1 MTSSFQSTAFQSAA
15 RPVDTFVA
23 EPSVL
28 PKTDAEELAT
38 VLQTVNPNLQK
49 FIGTQLEKTV
59 EEEKDKA
66 FKMALDTVLTDGTIG
81 KVADATRKEE
91 GDEAARQLIGGSIF
105 VDRFYKQYLGE
116 LYGSQ
121 LDTNAKEAYR
131 DAQIDTFDAEG
142 KPIKRS
148 IRSFKPSDPEFI
160 NWRQN
165 YFNEQTQKIL
175 DLGGEIDSANF
186 ITNLKTS
193 VVNLNELARKENNA
207 FRLEKVKELSNDYF
221 NKTAKDWFNGNRENA
236 KLHITNFIND
246 TRKLGLTG
254 SDAKEI
260 YTGLVQNIAN
270 IGQYYVTTADVNDL
284 DEVDDLIIGIGLSIP
299 YGNNGGNLT
308 QHPEWQDKIEPV
320 LENLED
326 ELNEELTQGPKI
338 DKARRRIKL
347 ENKLVEVN
355 KLPIDTEE
363 QRAIYKQKITE
374 LKNDRQF
381 SDLNEVFKTNNYPY
395 IEDFSA
401 EIFNI
406 RTNMRLRNYEDNE
419 SPLDQLGIIKNK
431 IVDLGIT
438 DNGILTDLN
447 QAAQIAEQ
455 YKSIYDIFDTKSKPL
470 FDDIDAFYR
479 SQAGSKGGFGNVN
492 LGGGVSVNLGGL
504 DNDLYLE
511 KYNLEQ
517 KIDSD
522 FEAWINENFYKE
534 IDGKQIGGPSSKQI
548 KDWLD
553 DKRDQIEKNNF
564 KISTDTPSPSEGDG
578 TYEVNGIKYSVKT
591 GKPIL
596 EEKPLKIDEAPA
608 FNNTKFEV
616 TDDPVDL
623 PQLESRVIQELKNL
637 GGVTKENRDKLIEQ
651 VITEKEKMNVT
662 NIPGKSQ
669 ADSIINFLRTGEYG
683 FGFGG
688 PKTYEPLKSLVD
700 TNNSEASGFSK
711 GGATTVDVSS
721 GDTLSGFAND
731 LDTSVEAIKKAN
743 GMTSD
748 AIQIGDV
755 LIIPEGITDPNKVD
769 APKFDMDKLI
779 TSKDHPF
786 NPVRE
791 KHNFQVIYNIAK
803 KIGIKFPELVAAQ
816 AMEETG
822 FGKDQSADNNFLG
835 LKATSSEVA
844 RGQSERKMTTEDR
857 GQGRKP
863 ELANF
868 KTFDNIREMMMQY
881 KKEWNDNFLGRKGIV
896 NAKSIEEAIKMLQA
910 EDYAT
915 NKDYDKNVLDIIDR
929 AIKEG
934 WF

>member
-1 MTSSFQSTAFQSAA
+1 MTSSFKSTAFQSAA

-23 EPSVL
+23 QPSVL
-28 PKTDAEELAT
+28 PKTDAEELAD
-38 VLQTVNPNLQK
+38 VLQTINPNLQK
-49 FIGTQLEKTV
+49 YIGTRLEKTV
-59 EEEKDKA
+59 EEKKDKA
-66 FKMALDTVLTDGTIG
+66 FKMALDTVLADGTIG
-81 KVADATRKEE
+81 KVADATRKQD
-91 GDEAARQLIGGSIF
+91 GDKAARQLIGGNIF
-105 VDRFYKQYLGE
+105 VDRFYKQYIGE

-121 LDTNAKEAYR
+121 LDSNAKEAYR
-131 DAQIDTFDAEG
+131 DAEIDTFNAQGE
-142 KPIKRS
+142 PIKRS
-148 IRSFKPSDPEFI
+148 IRSFAPTDPEFI
-160 NWRQN
+160 DWRQN
-165 YFNEQTQKIL
+165 YFKEQTQKIL

-186 ITNLKTS
+186 ITNLQTS
-193 VVNLNELARKENNA
+193 VVNLNKLAREEHNEYNV
-207 FRLEKVKELSNDYF
+207 EKVKDLSNDYF
-221 NKTAKDWFNGNRENA
+221 NKTAKDWFNGNKENA
-236 KLHITNFIND
+236 QLHITNFIND

-260 YTGLVQNIAN
+260 YTGLVENIAN

-308 QHPEWQDKIEPV
+308 QHPEWQEKIEPI

-363 QRAIYKQKITE
+363 QRAIYKQKIIE

-419 SPLDQLGIIKNK
+419 SPLDQLGLIKNK

-438 DNGILTDLN
+438 DDGILSDLN

-455 YKSIYDIFDTKSKPL
+455 YKSIYDIFDTKSQPL

-517 KIDSD
+517 KIDND

-534 IDGKQIGGPSSKQI
+534 IDGKQIGGPSSRQI

-564 KISTDTPSPSEGDG
+564 KIGTDEPAPSEGDG

-596 EEKPLKIDEAPA
+596 EEKPLTTEEAPA
-608 FNNTKFEV
+608 FGNDKFEV
-616 TDDPVDL
+616 KDG
-623 PQLESRVIQELKNL
+623 N
-637 GGVTKENRDKLIEQ
+637 
-651 VITEKEKMNVT
+651 TEA
-662 NIPGKSQ
+662 GFFSG
-669 ADSIINFLRTGEYG
+669 DS
-683 FGFGG
+683 
-688 PKTYEPLKSLVD
+688 P
-700 TNNSEASGFSK
+700 
-711 GGATTVDVSS
+711 TTVTVEA
-721 GDTLSGFAND
+721 GDTLSQLAEEFGVPLQAFMEANNITNADLIRAGQELVVPMVDMTSEKPIIQNMLPEPELNKLKQQIKIQTDNDQPLTKQQINKLLINAGFTEEQAKVMTAIAMAESAN
-731 LDTSVEAIKKAN
+731 KAN
-743 GMTSD
+743 AFYGGTEKEPEESYGLFQINMFNYKGMELGND
-748 AIQIGDV
+748 RRPKLGIDNNNALYDPV
-755 LIIPEGITDPNKVD
+755 LNALAAKLVFDETQAQRGNGYLAWGVYSKDGKTEDPN
-769 APKFDMDKLI
+769 
-779 TSKDHPF
+779 
-786 NPVRE
+786 
-791 KHNFQVIYNIAK
+791 
-803 KIGIKFPELVAAQ
+803 
-816 AMEETG
+816 
-822 FGKDQSADNNFLG
+822 
-835 LKATSSEVA
+835 A
-844 RGQSERKMTTEDR
+844 R
-857 GQGRKP
+857 
-863 ELANF
+863 
-868 KTFDNIREMMMQY
+868 Y
-881 KKEWNDNFLGRKGIV
+881 KKFL
-896 NAKSIEEAIKMLQA
+896 
-910 EDYAT
+910 D
-915 NKDYDKNVLDIIDR
+915 
-929 AIKEG
+929 
-934 WF
+934 

>member
-1 MTSSFQSTAFQSAA
+1 MTSSFKSTAFQSAA

-23 EPSVL
+23 QPSVL
-28 PKTDAEELAT
+28 PKTGAEELAD
-38 VLQTVNPNLQK
+38 VLQTINPNLQK
-49 FIGTQLEKTV
+49 YIGTRLEKTV

-66 FKMALDTVLTDGTIG
+66 FKMALDTVLADGTIG
-81 KVADATRKEE
+81 KVADATRKQD
-91 GDEAARQLIGGSIF
+91 GDKAARQLIGGNIF
-105 VDRFYKQYLGE
+105 VDRFYKQYIGE

-121 LDTNAKEAYR
+121 LDSNAKEAYR
-131 DAQIDTFDAEG
+131 DAEIDTFNAQGE
-142 KPIKRS
+142 PIKRS
-148 IRSFKPSDPEFI
+148 IRSFAPTDPEFI
-160 NWRQN
+160 DWRQN
-165 YFNEQTQKIL
+165 YFKEQTQKIL
-175 DLGGEIDSANF
+175 DLGGEIDTANF
-186 ITNLKTS
+186 ITNLQTS
-193 VVNLNELARKENNA
+193 VVNLNKLAREEHNEYNV
-207 FRLEKVKELSNDYF
+207 EKVKDLSNDYF
-221 NKTAKDWFNGNRENA
+221 NKTAKDWFNGNKENA
-236 KLHITNFIND
+236 QLHITNFIND

-308 QHPEWQDKIEPV
+308 QHPEWQEKIEPV

-363 QRAIYKQKITE
+363 QRAIYKQKIIE

-419 SPLDQLGIIKNK
+419 SPLDQLGLIKNK

-438 DNGILTDLN
+438 DDGILSDLN

-455 YKSIYDIFDTKSKPL
+455 YKSIYDIFDTKSQPL

-517 KIDSD
+517 KIDND

-534 IDGKQIGGPSSKQI
+534 IDGKQIGGPSSRQI

-564 KISTDTPSPSEGDG
+564 KIGTDEPAPSEGDG

-596 EEKPLKIDEAPA
+596 EEKPLTTEEAPA
-608 FNNTKFEV
+608 FGNDKFEV
-616 TDDPVDL
+616 KDG
-623 PQLESRVIQELKNL
+623 N
-637 GGVTKENRDKLIEQ
+637 
-651 VITEKEKMNVT
+651 TEA
-662 NIPGKSQ
+662 GFFSG
-669 ADSIINFLRTGEYG
+669 DS
-683 FGFGG
+683 
-688 PKTYEPLKSLVD
+688 P
-700 TNNSEASGFSK
+700 
-711 GGATTVDVSS
+711 TTVTVEA
-721 GDTLSGFAND
+721 GDTLSQLAEEFGVPLQAFMEANNITNADLIRAGQELVVPMVDMTSEKPIIQNMLPEPELNKLKQQIKIQTDNDQPLTKQQINKLLINAGFTEEQAKVMTAIAMAESAN
-731 LDTSVEAIKKAN
+731 KAN
-743 GMTSD
+743 AFYGGTEKEPEESYGLFQINMFNYKGMELGND
-748 AIQIGDV
+748 RRPKLGIDNNNALYDPV
-755 LIIPEGITDPNKVD
+755 LNALAAKLVFDETQAQRGNGYLAWGVYSKDGKTEDPN
-769 APKFDMDKLI
+769 
-779 TSKDHPF
+779 
-786 NPVRE
+786 
-791 KHNFQVIYNIAK
+791 
-803 KIGIKFPELVAAQ
+803 
-816 AMEETG
+816 
-822 FGKDQSADNNFLG
+822 
-835 LKATSSEVA
+835 A
-844 RGQSERKMTTEDR
+844 R
-857 GQGRKP
+857 
-863 ELANF
+863 
-868 KTFDNIREMMMQY
+868 Y
-881 KKEWNDNFLGRKGIV
+881 KKFL
-896 NAKSIEEAIKMLQA
+896 
-910 EDYAT
+910 D
-915 NKDYDKNVLDIIDR
+915 
-929 AIKEG
+929 
-934 WF
+934 

>member
-1 MTSSFQSTAFQSAA
+1 MTSSFKSTAFQSAA

-23 EPSVL
+23 QPSVL
-28 PKTDAEELAT
+28 PKTGAEELAD
-38 VLQTVNPNLQK
+38 VLQTINPNLQK
-49 FIGTQLEKTV
+49 YIGTRLEKTV

-66 FKMALDTVLTDGTIG
+66 FKMALDTVLADGTIG
-81 KVADATRKEE
+81 KVADATRKQD
-91 GDEAARQLIGGSIF
+91 GDKAARQLIGGNIF
-105 VDRFYKQYLGE
+105 VDRFYKQYIGE

-121 LDTNAKEAYR
+121 LDSNAKEAYR
-131 DAQIDTFDAEG
+131 DAEIDTFNAQGE
-142 KPIKRS
+142 PIKRS
-148 IRSFKPSDPEFI
+148 IRSFAPTDPEFI
-160 NWRQN
+160 DWRQN
-165 YFNEQTQKIL
+165 YFKEQTQKIL
-175 DLGGEIDSANF
+175 DLGGEIDTANF
-186 ITNLKTS
+186 ITNLQTS
-193 VVNLNELARKENNA
+193 VVNLNKLAREEHNEYNV
-207 FRLEKVKELSNDYF
+207 EKVKDLSNDYF
-221 NKTAKDWFNGNRENA
+221 NKTAKDWFNGNKENA
-236 KLHITNFIND
+236 QLHITNFIND

-260 YTGLVQNIAN
+260 YTGLVENIAN

-308 QHPEWQDKIEPV
+308 QHPEWQEKIEPV

-363 QRAIYKQKITE
+363 QRAIYKQKIIE

-419 SPLDQLGIIKNK
+419 SPLDQLGLIKNK

-438 DNGILTDLN
+438 DDGILSDLN

-455 YKSIYDIFDTKSKPL
+455 YKSIYDIFDTKSQPL

-534 IDGKQIGGPSSKQI
+534 IDGKQIGGPSSRQI

-564 KISTDTPSPSEGDG
+564 KIGTDEPAPSEGDG

-596 EEKPLKIDEAPA
+596 EEKPLTTEEAPA
-608 FNNTKFEV
+608 FGNDKFEV
-616 TDDPVDL
+616 KDG
-623 PQLESRVIQELKNL
+623 N
-637 GGVTKENRDKLIEQ
+637 
-651 VITEKEKMNVT
+651 TEA
-662 NIPGKSQ
+662 GFFSG
-669 ADSIINFLRTGEYG
+669 DS
-683 FGFGG
+683 
-688 PKTYEPLKSLVD
+688 P
-700 TNNSEASGFSK
+700 
-711 GGATTVDVSS
+711 TTVTVEA
-721 GDTLSGFAND
+721 GDTLSQLAEEFGVPLQAFMEANNITNADLIRAGQELVVPMVDMTSEKPIIQNMLPEPELNKLKQQIKIQTDNDQPLTKQQINKLLINAGFTEEQAKVMTAIAMAESAN
-731 LDTSVEAIKKAN
+731 KAN
-743 GMTSD
+743 AFYGGTEKEPEESYGLFQINMFNYKGMELGND
-748 AIQIGDV
+748 RRPKLGIDNNNALYDPV
-755 LIIPEGITDPNKVD
+755 LNALAAKLVFDETQAQRGNGYLAWGVYSKDGKTEDPN
-769 APKFDMDKLI
+769 
-779 TSKDHPF
+779 
-786 NPVRE
+786 
-791 KHNFQVIYNIAK
+791 
-803 KIGIKFPELVAAQ
+803 
-816 AMEETG
+816 
-822 FGKDQSADNNFLG
+822 
-835 LKATSSEVA
+835 A
-844 RGQSERKMTTEDR
+844 R
-857 GQGRKP
+857 
-863 ELANF
+863 
-868 KTFDNIREMMMQY
+868 Y
-881 KKEWNDNFLGRKGIV
+881 KKFL
-896 NAKSIEEAIKMLQA
+896 
-910 EDYAT
+910 D
-915 NKDYDKNVLDIIDR
+915 
-929 AIKEG
+929 
-934 WF
+934 

>member
-1 MTSSFQSTAFQSAA
+1 MTSSFKSTAFQSAA

-23 EPSVL
+23 QPSVL
-28 PKTDAEELAT
+28 PKTGAEELAD
-38 VLQTVNPNLQK
+38 VLQTINPNLQK
-49 FIGTQLEKTV
+49 YIGTRLEKTV

-66 FKMALDTVLTDGTIG
+66 FKMALDTVLADGTIG
-81 KVADATRKEE
+81 KVADATRKQD
-91 GDEAARQLIGGSIF
+91 GDKAARQLIGGNIF
-105 VDRFYKQYLGE
+105 VDRFYKQYIGE

-121 LDTNAKEAYR
+121 LDSNAKEAYR
-131 DAQIDTFDAEG
+131 DAEIDTFNAQGE
-142 KPIKRS
+142 PIKRS
-148 IRSFKPSDPEFI
+148 IRSFAPTDPEFI
-160 NWRQN
+160 DWRQN
-165 YFNEQTQKIL
+165 YFKEQTQKIL

-186 ITNLKTS
+186 ITNLQTS
-193 VVNLNELARKENNA
+193 VVNLNKLAREEHNEYNV
-207 FRLEKVKELSNDYF
+207 EKVKDLSNDYF
-221 NKTAKDWFNGNRENA
+221 NKTAKDWLNGNREDA
-236 KLHITNFIND
+236 QLHITNFIND

-308 QHPEWQDKIEPV
+308 QHPEWQEKIEPI

-363 QRAIYKQKITE
+363 QRAIYKQKIIE

-419 SPLDQLGIIKNK
+419 SPLDQLAIIKNK

-534 IDGKQIGGPSSKQI
+534 IDGKQIGGPSSRQI

-564 KISTDTPSPSEGDG
+564 KIGTDEPAPSEGDG

-596 EEKPLKIDEAPA
+596 EEKPLTTEQAPA
-608 FNNTKFEV
+608 FGNDKFEV
-616 TDDPVDL
+616 D
-623 PQLESRVIQELKNL
+623 RVMNF
-637 GGVTKENRDKLIEQ
+637 ENRRGAGYGGGMPVEFDLQGLLNQE
-651 VITEKEKMNVT
+651 
-662 NIPGKSQ
+662 
-669 ADSIINFLRTGEYG
+669 NFPD
-683 FGFGG
+683 FGG
-688 PKTYEPLKSLVD
+688 LAELVRGGESLGSGLYNAFNGGTTD
-700 TNNSEASGFSK
+700 TAGE
-711 GGATTVDVSS
+711 
-721 GDTLSGFAND
+721 
-731 LDTSVEAIKKAN
+731 
-743 GMTSD
+743 
-748 AIQIGDV
+748 
-755 LIIPEGITDPNKVD
+755 
-769 APKFDMDKLI
+769 MDI
-779 TSKDHPF
+779 TSKTIGEMEQMQADGEVFAVGAYQFTPNVLTEARVYSGLSKDDIMTPANQDRLFWGMLLSGRKRPSLAAYLTGQSDNLNAAHEDLALEFAAIQGPDGKGMYDNDKAGNF
-786 NPVRE
+786 ARIDANLVRE
-791 KHNFQVIYNIAK
+791 ALIN
-803 KIGIKFPELVAAQ
+803 
-816 AMEETG
+816 
-822 FGKDQSADNNFLG
+822 
-835 LKATSSEVA
+835 A
-844 RGQSERKMTTEDR
+844 RNLLMNR
-857 GQGRKP
+857 
-863 ELANF
+863 
-868 KTFDNIREMMMQY
+868 
-881 KKEWNDNFLGRKGIV
+881 
-896 NAKSIEEAIKMLQA
+896 
-910 EDYAT
+910 
-915 NKDYDKNVLDIIDR
+915 
-929 AIKEG
+929 
-934 WF
+934 